1 MSGKGTLAA
10 WDMPTNNLFC
20 DLCGSILQPSA
31 TACVG
36 KCSRCPRE
44 RTLPESTPVVC
55 RTNMRAVFGFKERK
69 NVAEAK
75 DQRPT
80 VRVCVRACVR
90 VRVCTVEEVCSSPP
104 KVERVC
110 EQCGKNEM
118 VFSTAQLRSV
128 DEGQTIFYE
137 CVDCGFVNV
146 SLLLR
151 PSSLPCSIL
160 PRSMLP
166 LSIYI
171 LPRTVRVFLL
181 VRSQSFWIRSRF
193 LCF

>member
-80 VRVCVRACVR
+80 V
-90 VRVCTVEEVCSSPP
+90 
-104 KVERVC
+104 ERVC

-137 CVDCGFVNV
+137 CVDCGHRETIH
-146 SLLLR
+146 S
-151 PSSLPCSIL
+151 
-160 PRSMLP
+160 
-166 LSIYI
+166 
-171 LPRTVRVFLL
+171 
-181 VRSQSFWIRSRF
+181 
-193 LCF
+193 